1 MWNRRPLL
9 FGHRGAPATGLP
21 ENSMAS
27 FARALADGATAL
39 ESDVHRTRDGHI
51 VISHDPI
58 VQNVTIREVT
68 LAELR
73 ALDLGGGER
82 MPTLLEVLAAFRD
95 VPINIDLKQQ
105 GIAQDVARLLV
116 EHNEAERVLLASFHV
131 SELAAVRA
139 AGYPGPT
146 GLAKDEVVRLVA
158 LPWPVHKLWRLR
170 GARAQVP
177 MRSGRIRFDTAA
189 FVARC
194 HALDVRV
201 DYWTIN
207 DVDDARALVAIGADG
222 IMSDDPARVRP
233 ALATPPVL

>member
-1 MWNRRPLL
+1 
-9 FGHRGAPATGLP
+9 
-21 ENSMAS
+21 MAS
-27 FARALADGATAL
+27 FARALADGANAL

-51 VISHDPI
+51 VISHDPT
-58 VQNVTIREVT
+58 VQGVTIRERT

-73 ALDLGGGER
+73 TIDLGGGER

-95 VPINIDLKQQ
+95 VPVNIDLKQQ
-105 GIAQDVARLLV
+105 GIARDVAALLV
-116 EHNEAERVLLASFHV
+116 ESGEAERVLLASFHM

-139 AGYPGPT
+139 SAYPGPT

-158 LPWPVHKLWRLR
+158 LPWPVLKVWRLR

-177 MRSGRIRFDTAA
+177 MRSGRVRFDTAA
-189 FVARC
+189 FVERC

-207 DVDDARALVAIGADG
+207 DAADASALMSIGADG
-222 IMSDDPARVRP
+222 IMSDDPGRVRT
-233 ALATPPVL
+233 AVLG

>member
-1 MWNRRPLL
+1 
-9 FGHRGAPATGLP
+9 
-21 ENSMAS
+21 MAS
-27 FARALADGATAL
+27 FARALADGANAL

-51 VISHDPI
+51 VISHDP
-58 VQNVTIREVT
+58 VTHGVTIRDAT

-73 ALDLGGGER
+73 AIDLGGGER
-82 MPTLLEVLAAFRD
+82 IPTLLDVLATFRD

-105 GIAQDVARLLV
+105 GIARDVAALLV
-116 EHNEAERVLLASFHV
+116 EKREAERVLLASFHV

-158 LPWPVHKLWRLR
+158 LPWPVLKVWRLR

-177 MRSGRIRFDTAA
+177 MRSGRIRFDTAT
-189 FVARC
+189 FVERC
-194 HALDVRV
+194 HAVDVRV

-207 DVDDARALVAIGADG
+207 DADDARALVALGADG
-222 IMSDDPARVRP
+222 IMSDDPGGVRT
-233 ALATPPVL
+233 AVLGA